1 MDYTTRSPR
10 QTEQLGRAF
19 GAQLQPSDLVAF
31 YGGLGAGKTAFI
43 RGLAAGLGIQEPV
56 TSPTYTVVNGVL
68 NDQSAEPATIDRS
81 GVYRIKLDLNVRG
94 ITFEHIDR
102 VEFNFAPRTED
113 NGNMEYI
120 GNGCWKFSDYNVKFR
135 EESWGL
141 DQRYNFHPVFDGVTY
156 VWAGTKGND
165 SSPSALS
172 GAEYYILT
180 ENLFTGDAYGPEKFK
195 FHSDFNGKKVDIT
208 LIMSGDV
215 ENCTHVIEIVG

>member
-1 MDYTTRSPR
+1 M
-10 QTEQLGRAF
+10 
-19 GAQLQPSDLVAF
+19 
-31 YGGLGAGKTAFI
+31 
-43 RGLAAGLGIQEPV
+43 
-56 TSPTYTVVNGVL
+56 VVNGVL
-68 NDQSAEPATIDRS
+68 DDQSAEPATIDRS

>member
-1 MDYTTRSPR
+1 
-10 QTEQLGRAF
+10 
-19 GAQLQPSDLVAF
+19 
-31 YGGLGAGKTAFI
+31 
-43 RGLAAGLGIQEPV
+43 
-56 TSPTYTVVNGVL
+56 
-68 NDQSAEPATIDRS
+68 
-81 GVYRIKLDLNVRG
+81 
-94 ITFEHIDR
+94 
-102 VEFNFAPRTED
+102 
-113 NGNMEYI
+113 MEYI

-215 ENCTHVIEIVG
+215 ENCMHVIEIVG